1 MIHDFKSY
9 YSKNWQNH
17 LSKQRK
23 GTKIWICILNQ
34 KKLRDRRGIFSGRCR
49 RSHGAVPVK
58 LAAAAM
64 AKFLGINCS
73 ALLCEPGQG
82 GDEGVLRIE
91 GNRYGLAFAQP

>member
-1 MIHDFKSY
+1 MIHEFNSY

-23 GTKIWICILNQ
+23 GTKIRICILSQ

-64 AKFLGINCS
+64 EKFLGINCS
-73 ALLCEPGQG
+73 VLLCALGQS
-82 GDEGVLRIE
+82 GDEGALCIE
-91 GNRYGLAFAQP
+91 GRRYDLAFAQP